1 MKEKNAID
9 EDYQKK
15 IDEINF
21 LNEIKTLDQFN
32 NLKSRISELI
42 KSLDDAPLLR
52 SLKNRIVGN
61 EVFHDESVIDLFLEL
76 IPSLNGIARRFIW
89 EAFMDIIRQENNK
102 ELKPEF
108 KQRILVEMKTSCE
121 VSTKIYLYRRYRSI
135 LAFSDWLDVFENN
148 KQTRLQY
155 LKVSNVKDLINETL
169 ILLTSEK
176 LILKDHYQDLV
187 GIIKDFEDKE
197 EKYILEKLTDFVNKA
212 LSLWGF
218 SEKNEVLS
226 LFMNFC
232 EVERKLLM
240 TLGSGYHEH
249 ILHSFRVFLFGFQF
263 LAIIRDFNNRLYEQQ
278 YNIDV
283 LGWIITSFFHDLGYG
298 VEKVH
303 KLTSSIQKSYQILGN
318 IDASSFIISESARII
333 AERVMNSLER
343 IIVGEQS
350 EYMELPKEFEFLKIH
365 PILKSWENK
374 DHGIISAVILWRS
387 LIELVSRDYTFYLK
401 YHSIWDDIFLRAALA
416 MTLHSIHPKLTYYLN
431 YDLPQ
436 LAPEGYSPMYIRE
449 EHPLLLS
456 FILHLFDTVDFI
468 ERRTFIGKT
477 YLDIPKPQIK
487 LELEIDIQYSLK
499 NYVEIIVNCI
509 YDDINDKDLIELADK
524 IFPKFYGYVSYD
536 YGVRISIQ
544 NKKSKRKIEIPL
556 LRSEFENFDN
566 YINEKKIKLQIK
578 EMNESHTIYR
588 EYFYSVLSLNG
599 FERSEIETAVEDR
612 DLKNFIP
619 ERISFQIYCF
629 YGTKKRFQY
638 EFNEFVEEESFKEL
652 FRLE

>member
-1 MKEKNAID
+1 MKKKKAID
-9 EDYQKK
+9 EEHQKK
-15 IDEINF
+15 IEEIK
-21 LNEIKTLDQFN
+21 LLDEIKTLDQFK
-32 NLKSRISELI
+32 NLKPKISELI
-42 KSLDDAPLLR
+42 KSLDDVPLLR
-52 SLKNRIVGN
+52 SLTNKIVGN
-61 EVFHDESVIDLFLEL
+61 KVLYDESVINFLLEL
-76 IPSLNGIARRFIW
+76 IPLLNSMTRRFIW
-89 EAFMDIIRQENNK
+89 ETFVAMIRQKTSK
-102 ELKPEF
+102 ELDPEII
-108 KQRILVEMKTSCE
+108 QRILLEMKTSCE
-121 VSTKIYLYRRYRSI
+121 VSTKIYLYSKYRNTLS
-135 LAFSDWLDVFENN
+135 FSDWLGVFENN
-148 KQTRLQY
+148 KQIRLHY
-155 LKVSNVKDLINETL
+155 LKVSNVKDLIKETM
-169 ILLTSEK
+169 ILFTSEK
-176 LILKDHYQDLV
+176 LSLKNQYQDLV
-187 GIIKDFEDKE
+187 EIIKVFEDKE
-197 EKYILEKLTDFVNKA
+197 EKYILEKLTDFVNKS

-249 ILHSFRVFLFGFQF
+249 LLHSFRVFLFGFQF
-263 LAIIRDFNNRLYEQQ
+263 LAIIRDFKNRIYEQQ

-283 LGWIITSFFHDLGYG
+283 LGWIITAFFHDVGYG

-343 IIVGEQS
+343 IIVEEEP
-350 EYMELPKEFEFLKIH
+350 EYVGSPKEFDFLKIH

-374 DHGIISAVILWRS
+374 DHGIISAVMLWRS

-401 YHSIWDDIFLRAALA
+401 YHSIWDDVFMRAALA

-431 YDLPQ
+431 YDFPKLV
-436 LAPEGYSPMYIRE
+436 PEGYLPRYDRE
-449 EHPLLLS
+449 EYPLLFS
-456 FILHLFDTVDFI
+456 FILLLFDTVDFI

-499 NYVEIIVNCI
+499 NYVEIIINAK
-509 YDDINDKDLIELADK
+509 YDDIDDNELIEIADK
-524 IFPKFYGYVSYD
+524 IFPKFHGYVSYE

-544 NKKSKRKIEIPL
+544 NNKSKRKIEIPL

-566 YINEKKIKLQIK
+566 YLNEKNIKPQIK
-578 EMNESHTIYR
+578 EMMGLHNLYK
-588 EYFYSVLSLNG
+588 EYFFSILSRYG
-599 FERSEIETAVEDR
+599 FEKEEIETIVKER
-612 DLKNFIP
+612 ELKNFIP

-629 YGTKKRFQY
+629 YSTKKRFQY

-652 FRLE
+652 LRFK